1 MNEES
6 ANRNEEAISL
16 REDLESVRME
26 RDSMSEELTR
36 LRAQVQ
42 FQENQRVEFAETKKK
57 LLEYEDRG
65 LDRAEDAIQSRDRII
80 SDLSSKLEQSL
91 DLLEMEREQQRQRRQ
106 IIFPASRS
114 LQASCSSH
122 TLHC

>member
-1 MNEES
+1 
-6 ANRNEEAISL
+6 
-16 REDLESVRME
+16 
-26 RDSMSEELTR
+26 MSEELTR

-42 FQENQRVEFAETKKK
+42 FQENQTIEYAETKRK
-57 LLEYEDRG
+57 LREYEERG
-65 LDRAEDAIQSRDRII
+65 LDRADAAIQSRDLII

-106 IIFPASRS
+106 IIFPASHARS

>member
-1 MNEES
+1 
-6 ANRNEEAISL
+6 
-16 REDLESVRME
+16 
-26 RDSMSEELTR
+26 MSEELTR

-42 FQENQRVEFAETKKK
+42 FQEKQSAEYAATKKK
-57 LLEYEDRG
+57 LREYEDRG

-106 IIFPASRS
+106 IIFPASRP
-114 LQASCSSH
+114 LQASCSNH